1 MKGRWAKYV
10 ATGVMLAMLAAC
22 SSKPTDRGQQYKD
35 GKFTQPFSLVNQ
47 PDAVGAPIN
56 AGDFAEQVD
65 QIRSASPRLYT
76 NQSNVYNAVQN
87 WLRSGGDTRTMPPKR
102 GRLPSR
108 AQIYA
113 GALSDK
119 YILAWSNSLM
129 DNFIMDVQGSGYIDF
144 GDGSPLNFF
153 SYAGK
158 NGWPYRSIGK
168 VLIDRG
174 EVKKEDMS
182 MQAIREWGEKH
193 SEAEVRE
200 LLEQNPSFVFFKPQS
215 FAPVKGASAVPLIG
229 RASVA
234 SDRSIIP
241 PGTTLLAEV
250 PLLDNNGKFSGQYEL
265 RLMVALD
272 VGGAIKGQH
281 FDIYQGIGP
290 DAGHRAGWYNHY
302 GRVWVLKSAPGAG
315 NVFSG

>member
-1 MKGRWAKYV
+1 
-10 ATGVMLAMLAAC
+10 
-22 SSKPTDRGQQYKD
+22 
-35 GKFTQPFSLVNQ
+35 
-47 PDAVGAPIN
+47 
-56 AGDFAEQVD
+56 GDFAEQVD

-87 WLRSGGDTRTMPPKR
+87 WLRSGGDTRTMRQFGIDAWQMEGTDNYGNVQFTGYYTPVVQARHTRQGAFQYPIYSMPPKR

-193 SEAEVRE
+193 SEAEV
-200 LLEQNPSFVFFKPQS
+200 
-215 FAPVKGASAVPLIG
+215 
-229 RASVA
+229 
-234 SDRSIIP
+234 
-241 PGTTLLAEV
+241 
-250 PLLDNNGKFSGQYEL
+250 
-265 RLMVALD
+265 
-272 VGGAIKGQH
+272 
-281 FDIYQGIGP
+281 
-290 DAGHRAGWYNHY
+290 
-302 GRVWVLKSAPGAG
+302 
-315 NVFSG
+315 